1 MAKNNLAKRQKTDS
15 SAESVFVYTGPGCFV
30 PKDVVRAQFDASVV
44 EVSIHAFFNCTKL
57 REVVLNDGLQ
67 KIVRGAFCYCTSLRH
82 ITLPSTITE
91 VGRHAFHNC
100 QNLREVVLNEGG
112 LQKIDDD
119 AFSGCTSLERIAIP
133 STITEIGSE
142 AFCWCENLRE
152 VVLNEGLLETC
163 LAHCNFLSVQ
173 LVQNHYLLFVG

>member
-1 MAKNNLAKRQKTDS
+1 MAKNNLAKRQKSDS

-30 PKDVVRAQFDASVV
+30 PKDVVRVQFDASVV
-44 EVSIHAFFNCTKL
+44 EVSIHAFFNCIKL

-91 VGRHAFHNC
+91 VGRYAFHNC

-112 LQKIDDD
+112 LQKINDD
-119 AFSGCTSLERIAIP
+119 ALRASRTELVKPVLSYCYFATPDGRVVRLISCFLFGTVSLVCHR
-133 STITEIGSE
+133 
-142 AFCWCENLRE
+142 C
-152 VVLNEGLLETC
+152 
-163 LAHCNFLSVQ
+163 
-173 LVQNHYLLFVG
+173 